1 MAESDT
7 QQATGSAAT
16 ESVAP
21 DEFSALL
28 QQEFKPKTE
37 RTKEAVVSAVQ
48 TLAETVLKES
58 STISDDAVETI
69 EGIIAE
75 IDKKLTEQVNL
86 ILHHE
91 DFQKLEGSWRGLHHL
106 V

>member
-1 MAESDT
+1 MADTDT
-7 QQATGSAAT
+7 QQAQGS
-16 ESVAP
+16 ESTLGVAP

-48 TLAETVLKES
+48 TLAEQVLKET

-75 IDKKLTEQVNL
+75 IDRKLTEQVNL

-91 DFQKLEGSWRGLHHL
+91 DFQ
-106 V
+106 